1 MNDQLSLLVI
11 LLETCQKGCGV
22 MTDGDRIQ
30 HRQRQ
35 YDAPI
40 RIVQFGE
47 GNFLRA
53 FWGKAIHEL
62 NVSGTYR
69 GQIAVVQ
76 PIEHGKTDLL
86 TRQNCLYTCALESED
101 TSEVVLIESVKEALN
116 PYQSYDRFLALAR
129 EEELQ
134 VIISNTTEAGIVL
147 DPSDKVDARPPSSFP
162 GKLLAFLYE
171 RYRYFGGEAE
181 KGLLLF
187 PCELIEDNGEKLKEV
202 LVALAQ
208 ANDLE
213 QDFIPWLL
221 EANTFY
227 STLVDSIVTGFPQSE
242 IDEYTGRLGYRD
254 DLLVKAEPYRLLM
267 VQGDQQKASGFPIGE
282 SSLDVVWSDDL
293 NRYRQIKVRL
303 MNGFQTILSHYGF
316 FCSIL
321 TEREA
326 ILNPVVGK
334 TMVDALNRLLL
345 PTVSDRRGGEEFIQ
359 LMLTR
364 LKNPRIEHVLTDINL
379 NSFTKFQ
386 TRVVPSLLYHRDRER
401 LPEFFLFALALV
413 LSYYT
418 VVEKGVSGQWYG
430 VFQGRRYQVFD
441 DTKILEQLYRLSCER
456 RGRDYVKQVME
467 SPDLWRQPLTVS
479 DEEVDTIAG
488 YMDVVRRGDAI
499 HVDLSQGAD
508 TMES

>member
-1 MNDQLSLLVI
+1 MI
-11 LLETCQKGCGV
+11 
-22 MTDGDRIQ
+22 DGDRIED
-30 HRQRQ
+30 RQRQ

-53 FWGKAIHEL
+53 FWGKAVHEL
-62 NVSGTYR
+62 NVSGDYR

-76 PIEHGKTDLL
+76 PIEHGKADLL
-86 TRQNCLYTCALESED
+86 NAQGCLYTCALESEE
-101 TSEVVLIESVKEALN
+101 TSEVVLIESVKEAVN
-116 PYQSYDRFLALAR
+116 PYHDYDRFLTLAR
-129 EEELQ
+129 EDELQ

-171 RYRYFGGEAE
+171 RYRYVNGDAG

-187 PCELIEDNGEKLKEV
+187 PCELIEDNGKKLKEV
-202 LVALAQ
+202 LVALADV
-208 ANDLE
+208 NGLE
-213 QDFIPWLL
+213 EGFITWLV

-227 STLVDSIVTGFPQSE
+227 STLVDSIVTGFPAGE
-242 IDEYTGRLGYRD
+242 IDTYSEALGYRD

-267 VQGDQQKASGFPIGE
+267 VQGDESKASGFPIGR
-282 SSLDVVWSDDL
+282 SSLDVVWSEDL
-293 NRYRQIKVRL
+293 NRYREIKVRL

-316 FCSIL
+316 FCSIE

-326 ILNPVVGK
+326 ILNPVVGQS
-334 TMVDALNRLLL
+334 MVRALNTLLL

-359 LMLTR
+359 LMLAR
-364 LKNPRIEHVLTDINL
+364 LTNPRIEHVLTDINL

-386 TRVVPSLLYHRDRER
+386 TRVVPSLLYYRCSGR

-413 LSYYT
+413 LSYYS
-418 VVEKGVSGQWYG
+418 VVEKGLKGQWYG

-441 DTKILEQLYRLSCER
+441 DPNILDELYRLREAER
-456 RGRDYVKQVME
+456 KDSYVRQVMG
-467 SPDLWRQPLTVS
+467 SRHLWRQNVELS
-479 DEEVDTIAG
+479 DEEVAVVAR
-488 YMDVVRRGDAI
+488 YMESIRDGDAI
-499 HVDLSQGAD
+499 DVDVWSGAD
-508 TMES
+508 TMNSE